1 MTTGDANPS
10 SVKQKRRGRRELAAG
25 GLVLVAAVVS
35 PRPALSSPSG
45 NAAFEPRPIEERVAL
60 ARESLKDAAPRGDTA
75 QLLRLTWWGN
85 WHNWGYHPWWHN
97 WPNWRNWHNWGNG
110 PGMFSGCG

>member
-1 MTTGDANPS
+1 MLSKNLRAGAGSLVLASAVMAAPPAEAAKAPDTALEPR
-10 SVKQKRRGRRELAAG
+10 VLAARSQ
-25 GLVLVAAVVS
+25 LSATVPPAAGAKS
-35 PRPALSSPSG
+35 DPTQIA
-45 NAAFEPRPIEERVAL
+45 
-60 ARESLKDAAPRGDTA
+60 
-75 QLLRLTWWGN
+75 WWGN